1 MPFKPPPWVPEL
13 QIDPP
18 DTISIADF
26 MLDEKYGRR
35 AFTESRAPF
44 ICGISGKAPS
54 AFAVKEQ
61 VELLARGLAKELG
74 WQPNEGKEFDKVA
87 GIFSLNT
94 IDYLPLTWAVH
105 RLGGIVTPAN
115 AQYSSSDLA
124 HQLKDSGSRC
134 LFTCWPLL
142 QTAIKAAKDAGIARN
157 RIYLLELPD
166 APPIGAQNLE
176 FGSVTELRMLGK
188 QEPSIDALRW
198 TKGEGKRRAAFIC
211 YSSGTSGLPK
221 GVIISHHN
229 VITNTM
235 QVCTFENPSRQRSSE
250 RLAQKPYMENVLG
263 LLPLSHIYGLVMI
276 AHCSVWRGDGVVI
289 LPKFEFKECLQ
300 AIQDHAINTLFLVPP
315 IVILMTKRQDL
326 LRQYDLSSVQTI
338 FTGAAPLGQETA
350 EKLWKVFPKWLIR
363 QAYGLT
369 ETCVV
374 VSSSA
379 DFDIWLGSS
388 GSLIT
393 GVEGRLVTLE
403 NKEIT
408 EHDQKGELWVKSP
421 SLVLGYL
428 GNDAADKETFVTDG
442 NGDRWLRTGD
452 EAMIKKAPSGHDH
465 LFIVDRIKELIKV
478 KGFQVAP
485 AELEAHLLLN
495 PHVTDCAVIPVPD
508 DGAGEVPKAYVV
520 KSHALG
526 LHKSNAAIKEEIIK
540 HVQQHK
546 SRYKWLEGGVEFVEA
561 IPKTSSGKVLRRLLR
576 DKEKQERMKKGAR
589 L

>member
-142 QTAIKAAKDAGIARN
+142 QTAIKAAKDAG
-157 RIYLLELPD
+157 
-166 APPIGAQNLE
+166 
-176 FGSVTELRMLGK
+176 K

-198 TKGEGKRRAAFIC
+198 NKGEGKRRAAFIC

-235 QVCTFENPSRQRSSE
+235 QVCTFENPSRERSSE

-326 LRQYDLSSVQTI
+326 LRQYDLSSVHTI

-350 EKLWKVFPKWLIR
+350 EELWKVFPKWLIR

-403 NKEIT
+403 NKEIR
-408 EHDQKGELWVKSP
+408 EHDQKQG
-421 SLVLGYL
+421 
-428 GNDAADKETFVTDG
+428 
-442 NGDRWLRTGD
+442 
-452 EAMIKKAPSGHDH
+452 
-465 LFIVDRIKELIKV
+465 
-478 KGFQVAP
+478 
-485 AELEAHLLLN
+485 
-495 PHVTDCAVIPVPD
+495 
-508 DGAGEVPKAYVV
+508 
-520 KSHALG
+520 
-526 LHKSNAAIKEEIIK
+526 
-540 HVQQHK
+540 
-546 SRYKWLEGGVEFVEA
+546 
-561 IPKTSSGKVLRRLLR
+561 
-576 DKEKQERMKKGAR
+576 
-589 L
+589 